1 MGLEPHG
8 SRATK
13 VIIFQLI
20 SAIIVISTVLI
31 KNNHFK
37 LNEKLFFMFFYL
49 YCFIAFK
56 NALGRSDG
64 FHIMASS
71 DWQLFIISF
80 FIIHLII
87 FLYKKQDFIKFNIKI
102 SYFLSILLI
111 CSIALFNMKSEN
123 IINFKS
129 RFAGSIS
136 APDIG
141 YLAQDRGNII
151 SLLKKELKYE
161 KCIQNFTEDLVVP
174 YLIKKP
180 TCTKYFS
187 SWLASGFNIEKD
199 YIEQLRSKKVK
210 YVLYSSP
217 MFRVDD
223 INTGTRL
230 KYVNKF
236 ILNNYVDV
244 FNISGYRLLKLKD

>member
-1 MGLEPHG
+1 MG
-8 SRATK
+8 
-13 VIIFQLI
+13 
-20 SAIIVISTVLI
+20 
-31 KNNHFK
+31 
-37 LNEKLFFMFFYL
+37 
-49 YCFIAFK
+49 
-56 NALGRSDG
+56 
-64 FHIMASS
+64 SS
-71 DWQLFIISF
+71 DWQLFIISL

-141 YLAQDRGNII
+141 YLTQDRGNII

-217 MFRVDD
+217 MFIVDD